1 VAKLK
6 SDDKDRKTNCEP
18 PLPNSS
24 FPESTDD
31 SSVTLVTPSGYQG
44 GDDFVEIV
52 CDIHVMEPFEGDIN
66 DLIAS
71 RITFPNLEIPAQ
83 VNSTGTGLINIFAS
97 DLFDFIDK
105 GLKKTK
111 GQNWLIEL
119 EVQNIGSEQ
128 NFRDPSVLLKEL
140 AQKGQSPLRGP
151 VTAIVPQA
159 NWKDFYKRIDDL
171 LGERHL
177 WVHNSIKA
185 DADQLKSLAILVN
198 KIAWTLELPVVKE
211 CQALLEHITPDE
223 PEEFADEIEPVA
235 APSEIAAEL
244 GRFTS
249 DDEAAV
255 GSPIAGSFISHS
267 YTLHM
272 NGSVRDRGTDEL
284 LGELIPDGDTLGAL
298 LIARKPS
305 GGRLRVTESGEIA
318 AYFGDS
324 WGFLAKVEPKTWFPG
339 HLS

>member
-1 VAKLK
+1 M
-6 SDDKDRKTNCEP
+6 S
-18 PLPNSS
+18 
-24 FPESTDD
+24 ESEKKEMIR
-31 SSVTLVTPSGYQG
+31 V
-44 GDDFVEIV
+44 
-52 CDIHVMEPFEGDIN
+52 
-66 DLIAS
+66 
-71 RITFPNLEIPAQ
+71 TFPNLEIPAQ

-111 GQNWLIEL
+111 GQNWLTEL
-119 EVQNIGSEQ
+119 QVQNVGSEQ

-151 VTAIVPQA
+151 VTAVVPQA

-185 DADQLKSLAILVN
+185 DADQLKSLVILVN
-198 KIAWTLELPVVKE
+198 KIAWHLELPVVKE
-211 CQALLEHITPDE
+211 CQALLEYITPEE

-244 GRFTS
+244 VRFTS
-249 DDEAAV
+249 DDEVAI
-255 GSPIAGSFISHS
+255 GSPITGSFISHS

-284 LGELIPDGDTLGAL
+284 LGDLISDGNTLGAL

>member
-1 VAKLK
+1 MADL
-6 SDDKDRKTNCEP
+6 DDTKILR
-18 PLPNSS
+18 
-24 FPESTDD
+24 
-31 SSVTLVTPSGYQG
+31 
-44 GDDFVEIV
+44 
-52 CDIHVMEPFEGDIN
+52 
-66 DLIAS
+66 IAL
-71 RITFPNLEIPAQ
+71 PNLEVSAQ

-111 GQNWLIEL
+111 GQNWFTEL
-119 EVQNIGSEQ
+119 QIQNVGSEQ
-128 NFRDPSVLLKEL
+128 NFRDPSILLKEL

-151 VTAIVPQA
+151 VTAIVPKA

-185 DADQLKSLAILVN
+185 DADQLKSLVILVS

-211 CQALLEHITPDE
+211 CQALLECITPDE
-223 PEEFADEIEPVA
+223 PEEFADEIEPA
-235 APSEIAAEL
+235 AASSKIAAEL

-249 DDEAAV
+249 DDEAVV
-255 GSPIAGSFISHS
+255 GSPLAGPFISRS

-272 NGSVRDRGTDEL
+272 NGSVRDRSTDQL
-284 LGELIPDGDTLGAL
+284 LGDLIPDGDTLGAL

-324 WGFLAKVEPKTWFPG
+324 WGFLAKVEPETWFPG
-339 HLS
+339 HLN